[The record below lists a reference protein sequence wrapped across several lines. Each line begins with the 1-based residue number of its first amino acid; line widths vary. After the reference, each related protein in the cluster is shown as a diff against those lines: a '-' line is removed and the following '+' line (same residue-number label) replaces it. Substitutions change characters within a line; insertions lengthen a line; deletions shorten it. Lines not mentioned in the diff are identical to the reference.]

1 MKPEDFLPTRE
12 VQLHSLEPNMVIG
25 ETFRYDQKSGAPL
38 AAEVGLVLTEHII
51 DILRDHRKYPNVTRE
66 DGRSREAPIRILV
79 FDSAQQ
85 EKDIMRDLQEDIQS
99 AERMSPLVK
108 KVRDGQIALM
118 RSIDERVKAFAT
130 EFASFEDEL
139 QKETF
144 RHRQLRAFL
153 FSEEVRQQ
161 VYDRFLVPLN
171 EDPVLNVYFTYFPN
185 SRERGLDVASLA
197 GAICVLAGIDPYP
210 AVMGGLLNNIGEDVL
225 RVKHPEGS
233 PTYRSLYPYRDL
245 ALVDRILRPGG
256 EIVDSLTADII
267 EAIKH
272 RETDRV
278 GRIVEK
284 ESDGGRVVVSAYIGN
299 GMRHRDY
306 FSPDRRV
313 EAKLDEFK
321 RELVRRKFSPA
332 NVEEVPTIYNEPIHL
347 AIAFLEMV
355 SQGRTRLNVLNAC
368 KKLYASRGLCAG
380 EDLTIALLNVAGKKY
395 FKQQPT

>member
-144 RHRQLRAFL
+144 RHR
-153 FSEEVRQQ
+153 
-161 VYDRFLVPLN
+161 
-171 EDPVLNVYFTYFPN
+171 
-185 SRERGLDVASLA
+185 RG
-197 GAICVLAGIDPYP
+197 
-210 AVMGGLLNNIGEDVL
+210 
-225 RVKHPEGS
+225 
-233 PTYRSLYPYRDL
+233 
-245 ALVDRILRPGG
+245 
-256 EIVDSLTADII
+256 
-267 EAIKH
+267 
-272 RETDRV
+272 
-278 GRIVEK
+278 
-284 ESDGGRVVVSAYIGN
+284 
-299 GMRHRDY
+299 
-306 FSPDRRV
+306 
-313 EAKLDEFK
+313 
-321 RELVRRKFSPA
+321 
-332 NVEEVPTIYNEPIHL
+332 
-347 AIAFLEMV
+347 
-355 SQGRTRLNVLNAC
+355 
-368 KKLYASRGLCAG
+368 
-380 EDLTIALLNVAGKKY
+380 
-395 FKQQPT
+395 